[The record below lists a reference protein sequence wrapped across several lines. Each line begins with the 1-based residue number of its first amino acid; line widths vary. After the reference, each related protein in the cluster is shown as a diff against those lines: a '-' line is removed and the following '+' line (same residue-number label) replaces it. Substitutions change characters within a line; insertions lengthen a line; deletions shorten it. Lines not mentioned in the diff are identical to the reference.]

1 MAKKTMAIN
10 HLAII
15 PDGNRRWAQR
25 KRIFDEEKVYQ
36 KGMERIEETMEAV
49 AEREIK
55 FLTLWASSLINLKER
70 TGKFR
75 EVMNRLYVREFNDLT
90 KSQMVTER
98 EVKIQV
104 IGEWEDNLSKEAVEA
119 IKNAVQ
125 TTAENEKRIFT
136 ILVGYDGKR
145 ECGAAALELIN
156 DITKNRLNPSQT
168 IESAEVE
175 LKKRSWTKSLPKVD
189 LLIRTGSWED
199 PHLSADFLTF
209 LIGEAQLAFP
219 QVFWPDFSREVLH
232 KILSTY
238 DKKERRFGK

>member
-1 MAKKTMAIN
+1 MAKKTIEIN

-25 KRIFDEEKVYQ
+25 ERIFDEEKVYQ

-55 FLTLWASSLINLKER
+55 FLTLWASSLVNLKER
-70 TGKFR
+70 SGKFR
-75 EVMNRLYVREFNDLT
+75 EVMNRLYVRKFNDLAN
-90 KSQMVTER
+90 SQMVKGK

-104 IGEWEDNLSKEAVEA
+104 IGEWEDNLSKEAVGA
-119 IKNAVQ
+119 IKNAAQ
-125 TTAENEKRIFT
+125 ATADNKGRVFT

-145 ECGAAALELIN
+145 ERGAAILELIS
-156 DITKNRLNPSQT
+156 DITKNRLESSQT

-175 LKKRSWTKSLPKVD
+175 LKKHSWTKSLPKVD

-199 PHLSADFLTF
+199 PHLSSDFLTF

-219 QVFWPDFSREVLH
+219 QVFWPDFSKETLH
-232 KILSTY
+232 KILLAY
-238 DKKERRFGK
+238 DKGERRFGK

>member
-1 MAKKTMAIN
+1 MAKKTMEIN

-15 PDGNRRWAQR
+15 PDGNRRWAR
-25 KRIFDEEKVYQ
+25 RERIFDKEKVYQ
-36 KGMERIEETMEAV
+36 KGMERIKETMEAV

-55 FLTLWASSLINLKER
+55 FLTLWASSLVNLKER
-70 TGKFR
+70 SGKFR
-75 EVMNRLYVREFNDLT
+75 EVMNHLYVRKFNDLT
-90 KSQMVTER
+90 NGQMVKER

-104 IGEWEDNLSKEAVEA
+104 IGEWEDNLSKEAVDA
-119 IKNAVQ
+119 IKNAIQV
-125 TTAENEKRIFT
+125 TAENEKRIFT

-145 ECGAAALELIN
+145 ERGAATVELIS
-156 DITKNRLNPSQT
+156 DITKNRLKSSQT
-168 IESAEVE
+168 IESAEIE

-219 QVFWPDFSREVLH
+219 QVFWPDFSKENLH
-232 KILSTY
+232 KILLIY
-238 DKKERRFGK
+238 DKRERRFGK